1 MAFLLS
7 NTTDAPTCC
16 ANSNLQN
23 GDLILD
29 VMKEFGVAVEEACPG
44 KFDLFA
50 LSSPACLHMTIR
62 SLHRD
67 L

>member
-7 NTTDAPTCC
+7 NTSGAPTCE
-16 ANSNLQN
+16 NNLQN
-23 GDLILD
+23 GNLILD
-29 VMKEFGVAVEEACPG
+29 VMKDFGVAVEEACPG